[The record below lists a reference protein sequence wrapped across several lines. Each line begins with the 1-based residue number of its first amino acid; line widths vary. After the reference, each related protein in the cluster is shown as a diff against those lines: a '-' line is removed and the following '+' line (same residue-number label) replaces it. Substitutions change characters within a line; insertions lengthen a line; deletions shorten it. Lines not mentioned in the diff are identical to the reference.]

1 MKIAY
6 FHCFSGISGD
16 MTLGALVDAG
26 LSFQQLQEDLAGLL
40 LTGFRLEK
48 DKVTRQG
55 IGGTRIRV
63 ITEEGHVH
71 RGLGDIRKI
80 INDSRLP
87 DEVKEKSVDIFT
99 RLARAEARVHRT
111 EVEEIHFH
119 EVGAVD
125 AIVDIVG
132 AVSGLWRLG
141 IEEVYASPVHTGT
154 GFVNCAH
161 GIIPVPAPA
170 TVELLKGVPVYS
182 QGIESELATPTGAA
196 ILTSYCRHFG
206 QMPPMRLLSCGYGAG
221 ERDLSIPN
229 LLRLQVGEKIE
240 GVSGG
245 TLRLGGRGEIG
256 QEEVLLLE
264 ANIDDMNPEF
274 YDYLIDIFLEAGAME
289 VFFHPIQMK
298 KNRPGVL
305 LKLLIKSWQL
315 EEFAR
320 LLLAETSSIGLRAYP
335 ATKLMLPYEIISI
348 ETELGTARVKV
359 ATSGDRIRN
368 ISPEYE
374 DCRKIARE
382 RKKPL
387 KEVYDLIKGEA
398 NRFLQTKDRP

>member
-1 MKIAY
+1 
-6 FHCFSGISGD
+6 
-16 MTLGALVDAG
+16 
-26 LSFQQLQEDLAGLL
+26 
-40 LTGFRLEK
+40 
-48 DKVTRQG
+48 
-55 IGGTRIRV
+55 
-63 ITEEGHVH
+63 
-71 RGLGDIRKI
+71 
-80 INDSRLP
+80 
-87 DEVKEKSVDIFT
+87 
-99 RLARAEARVHRT
+99 HRT
-111 EVEEIHFH
+111 GVEEIHFH

-245 TLRLGGRGEIG
+245 TLRLVGRGEIG